1 MVSLQSLTDDSSKMT
16 DGQSK
21 SPIRGQLRSALWGGC
36 TSKPQIIIWNHFQK
50 FHPTK
55 CGEERKQLI
64 KRAKI
69 VWAKEQVSVHA
80 RPLSGQTTIEAT
92 FSQRPAKPL
101 CPLPKSAPPTST
113 PTTGHG
119 GTRAM
124 PRFDIDDEP
133 DLRTFQ
139 TWLQGVEGKEQ
150 MPKASREI
158 TTDVLKFHASVPPQV
173 LHPA

>member
-1 MVSLQSLTDDSSKMT
+1 M
-16 DGQSK
+16 
-21 SPIRGQLRSALWGGC
+21 GGC
-36 TSKPQIIIWNHFQK
+36 TFKPQRIIWNHFQK
-50 FHPTK
+50 FHPTI
-55 CGEERKQLI
+55 CGEEKKQLI

-69 VWAKEQVSVHA
+69 VRAKEQVSVHA

-92 FSQRPAKPL
+92 FSQRPTKPL
-101 CPLPKSAPPTST
+101 CPPPKSASPTST

-139 TWLQGVEGKEQ
+139 TWLQGVEGKERT
-150 MPKASREI
+150 PKAYREI
-158 TTDVLKFHASVPPQV
+158 TTDVSKFHASVPPQV
-173 LHPA
+173 TTQGGKGRSMQQGCP